1 MEMMRISRIVALA
14 VIGASLVAGA
24 GDRAEGGEWTR
35 IRIATEGAFR
45 PWNFTE
51 PDGKL
56 NGFEID
62 LYQDLCARMKVAC
75 EISAQS
81 FDGMIPALN
90 GGKFD
95 AIMAGMS
102 ATARREEVIAFSM
115 PYGTTGQTF
124 AVLKSGPVTT
134 LPEQGRVFSLESDE
148 AGAIKAIDALKPLL
162 KGKVIGVQS
171 ASIAANFIDKYLH
184 GIVETREY
192 KTTEQHD
199 LDLLAG
205 RVDLI
210 MASMAYLSGVAAK
223 PDFAELE
230 IVGPR
235 FQGGILGRGSSV
247 GLRKSDPELKTMFD
261 AAIIAAKADGTIQR
275 LSQKWFGFD
284 VTPR

>member
-1 MEMMRISRIVALA
+1 MKFLVFALAIMGLWSSGADAKEWTKIRIV
-14 VIGASLVAGA
+14 
-24 GDRAEGGEWTR
+24 
-35 IRIATEGAFR
+35 TEGAFR

-62 LYQDLCARMKVAC
+62 LYQDLCARMKVEC
-75 EISAQS
+75 EISAQA

-90 GGKFD
+90 AGKFD
-95 AIMAGMS
+95 AIIAGMS
-102 ATARREEVIAFSM
+102 ATPKREEAILFSV
-115 PYGTTGQTF
+115 PYGSTGQTF
-124 AVLKSGPVTT
+124 AALKSGTVTA
-134 LPEQGRVFSLESDE
+134 LPGQGDVYSLESDP
-148 AGAIKAIDALKPLL
+148 AGAQKAIDALKPAL
-162 KGKVIGVQS
+162 KGKIIGVQS
-171 ASIAANFIDKYLH
+171 ASIAASFLDKYLK
-184 GIVETREY
+184 GVVETREY

-199 LDLLAG
+199 LDLAAG

-223 PDFAELE
+223 PDFADLV
-230 IVGPR
+230 IIGPR

-261 AAIIAAKADGTIQR
+261 AAIIAAKADGTIQK
-275 LSQKWFGFD
+275 LSQKWFGYD